1 MVIYDKICY
10 RNALEIREKVLVM
23 SIRLRFKHAQ
33 MNQTN
38 QTNQSS
44 DNVSTGFAG
53 FWFSRNSDESDESEF
68 RQCVNS
74 ICRIKGLTGFWFSR
88 NHENPLI
95 AVINMIF
102 KQILS
107 MEKAEVAKYYRIKQR

>member
-53 FWFSRNSDESDESEF
+53 LKDWQDFGSAAIMRT
-68 RQCVNS
+68 
-74 ICRIKGLTGFWFSR
+74 L
-88 NHENPLI
+88 
-95 AVINMIF
+95 
-102 KQILS
+102 
-107 MEKAEVAKYYRIKQR
+107 

>member
-38 QTNQSS
+38 QSS

-53 FWFSRNSDESDESEF
+53 LKDWQDFGSAAIMRT
-68 RQCVNS
+68 
-74 ICRIKGLTGFWFSR
+74 L
-88 NHENPLI
+88 
-95 AVINMIF
+95 
-102 KQILS
+102 
-107 MEKAEVAKYYRIKQR
+107 